1 MDGKALQIYNL
12 GDDDAG
18 AQLTTTLTKQKPKAK
33 KKIKNRVN
41 SLIVDKSTNPAS
53 GIGSTTTNDG
63 LTYGAYPYGTRVQD
77 KLLSL
82 GSADVMKIHGIYESA
97 SLEVPS
103 APKMVLSDINSQST
117 TTTELTVGEHLIGQN
132 SGAVA
137 IYAER
142 LTDSQITFI
151 YKNDFVF
158 AEGET
163 VIFQESEIQG
173 VVTTLDATSFEIG
186 GEYTFST
193 GQEKTIYDYGT
204 ISRRPEAEAP
214 NKKIKVYFES
224 AYYDSTDDGDI
235 TTVNSYE
242 NFDYAGDIMG
252 IDGISNSDIIDIRPR
267 VADYIVSESTRSP
280 LEFYGRTFN
289 NEGQTA
295 TNILASDEA
304 IIATFSHYLG
314 RIDRIFLTKTGE
326 FQVKYGSPAEK
337 PDKPG
342 NVDAALEVATINL
355 PPYLFNPEQAD
366 IRAHEYKRFQM
377 VDIKNLENRIKNLEY
392 YTALTLLET
401 NTANLFVSDGD
412 GLNRFK
418 SGFFVD
424 NFDSFL
430 PQEDRLGIK
439 NSIDRSFKE
448 LDQSIILI
456 Q

>member
-1 MDGKALQIYNL
+1 MQVLTTNLAASSDNTLFTRLPKDYVSNVDLTNATLSIRKVFTVNIVNNKLAQSVSAGSSEFFLPFDEERYSLVRVDGSTEPLTSDKVEISLDGKALQIYNL
-12 GDDDAG
+12 GTNDAG

-41 SLIVDKSTNPAS
+41 SIIVDKSTNPAS
-53 GIGSTTTNDG
+53 GIGSTTANDG
-63 LTYGAYPYGTRVQD
+63 LTYGSYPYGTRVQD

-82 GSADVMKIHGIYESA
+82 GSPDVMKIHGIYESA

-117 TTTELTVGEHLIGQN
+117 TTTELTVGEHLVGQN

-137 IYAER
+137 MYAER

-151 YKNDFVF
+151 YMNDFVF

-204 ISRRPEAEAP
+204 ISRKVEAEAP

-242 NFDYAGDIMG
+242 TFDYASDIMG
-252 IDGISNSDIIDIRPR
+252 INGISNADIIDIRPR
-267 VADYIVSESTRSP
+267 VSDYIVSESTRSP

-295 TNILASDEA
+295 TNILASDE
-304 IIATFSHYLG
+304 T
-314 RIDRIFLTKTGE
+314 
-326 FQVKYGSPAEK
+326 
-337 PDKPG
+337 
-342 NVDAALEVATINL
+342 
-355 PPYLFNPEQAD
+355 
-366 IRAHEYKRFQM
+366 
-377 VDIKNLENRIKNLEY
+377 
-392 YTALTLLET
+392 
-401 NTANLFVSDGD
+401 
-412 GLNRFK
+412 
-418 SGFFVD
+418 
-424 NFDSFL
+424 
-430 PQEDRLGIK
+430 
-439 NSIDRSFKE
+439 
-448 LDQSIILI
+448 
-456 Q
+456 

>member
-12 GDDDAG
+12 GSNDAG
-18 AQLTTTLTKQKPKAK
+18 AQLTATITKQKPKAK

-103 APKMVLSDINSQST
+103 APTMVLSDINSQST

-132 SGAVA
+132 SGAIAV
-137 IYAER
+137 YAER

-193 GQEKTIYDYGT
+193 GQEL
-204 ISRRPEAEAP
+204 S
-214 NKKIKVYFES
+214 
-224 AYYDSTDDGDI
+224 
-235 TTVNSYE
+235 
-242 NFDYAGDIMG
+242 
-252 IDGISNSDIIDIRPR
+252 
-267 VADYIVSESTRSP
+267 
-280 LEFYGRTFN
+280 
-289 NEGQTA
+289 
-295 TNILASDEA
+295 
-304 IIATFSHYLG
+304 
-314 RIDRIFLTKTGE
+314 
-326 FQVKYGSPAEK
+326 
-337 PDKPG
+337 
-342 NVDAALEVATINL
+342 
-355 PPYLFNPEQAD
+355 
-366 IRAHEYKRFQM
+366 
-377 VDIKNLENRIKNLEY
+377 
-392 YTALTLLET
+392 
-401 NTANLFVSDGD
+401 
-412 GLNRFK
+412 
-418 SGFFVD
+418 
-424 NFDSFL
+424 
-430 PQEDRLGIK
+430 
-439 NSIDRSFKE
+439 
-448 LDQSIILI
+448 LI
-456 Q
+456 HI